1 MKKFIRQTATKAPA
15 ADIAIDFGAAS
26 EKVARVFEP
35 EVYGLQ
41 VKTASV
47 RHSLNSNIFVVLDLV
62 ELESGARVSLQPLWV
77 AGPNAEAGSVVAEN
91 LDVIAQMLR
100 QAGLETSGKVGELI
114 PEACRTR
121 VRRAPRNFSRQSHW
135 AYFQFDRCDYPRR
148 CAVTS
153 RADLLCRSRYAACR
167 ARLPAVSGRPRDQM
181 PRDAGLER
189 VEQRAVGS
197 RRSRRRYRRV
207 SAIR

>member
-47 RHSLNSNIFVVLDLV
+47 RHSLNSNVFVVLDLV
-62 ELESGARVSLQPLWV
+62 ESESGARVSLQPLWV
-77 AGPNAEAGSVVAEN
+77 AGPNAEAGSLVAEN

-114 PEACRTR
+114 PKLAGHE
-121 VRRAPRNFSRQSHW
+121 FG
-135 AYFQFDRCDYPRR
+135 
-148 CAVTS
+148 
-153 RADLLCRSRYAACR
+153 
-167 ARLPAVSGRPRDQM
+167 ARLAISHDSRTGRTFNSIAAIIPE
-181 PRDAGLER
+181 DAP
-189 VEQRAVGS
+189 
-197 RRSRRRYRRV
+197 
-207 SAIR
+207 